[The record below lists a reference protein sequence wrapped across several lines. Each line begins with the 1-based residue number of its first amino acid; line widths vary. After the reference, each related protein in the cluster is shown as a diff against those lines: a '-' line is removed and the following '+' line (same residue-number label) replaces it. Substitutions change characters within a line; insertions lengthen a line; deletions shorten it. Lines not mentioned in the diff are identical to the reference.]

1 MVKIN
6 DQTTFPETTP
16 APDDH
21 TIGTDV
27 SDTGNSADGE
37 VVTFA
42 LGDIANLNIRSSWHP
57 YDQTSPTGTETGE
70 IYDFTT
76 DGAVASVESPTFEDG
91 YEYAFVFDGVSSSA
105 TATEFRM
112 SLYRDTDAAYFT
124 DQAILSGLTVA
135 SEVVQGVLQVEFPRL
150 SKYIHGTR
158 WISEGHVF
166 RVDSGTVTVSTGSE
180 AKFSDGTKQ
189 TVSKARFRFDTG
201 NIDAG
206 NIYMLRRRE
215 FLTG

>member
-21 TIGTDV
+21 TIGTDI

-57 YDQTSPTGTETGE
+57 YDRTSPTGTETGE

-91 YEYAFVFDGVSSSA
+91 YEYAFVFDGISCSA
-105 TATEFRM
+105 TPSSLNI

-124 DQAILSGLTVA
+124 DSAIMSGLSFADEGVH
-135 SEVVQGVLQVEFPRL
+135 GVLQVEFPRL
-150 SKYIHGTR
+150 SKYVHGTR
-158 WISEGHVF
+158 WISEGHAL
-166 RVDSGTVTVSTGSE
+166 RTATGAVTVSTGTE

-189 TVSKARFRFDTG
+189 TVSKARFQFNTG

>member
-6 DQTTFPETTP
+6 DTTTFPNTTP
-16 APDDH
+16 APTDH
-21 TIGTDV
+21 VIGTDV

-37 VVTFA
+37 VVTF
-42 LGDIANLNIRSSWHP
+42 LLSDIANLNLRSSWHP
-57 YDQTSPTGTETGE
+57 YDLTSPTGTETGT
-70 IYDFTT
+70 IYDFSV

-105 TATEFRM
+105 AATEFRM

-124 DQAILSGLTVA
+124 DTAILSGFTVS
-135 SEVVQGVLQVEFPRL
+135 SEVMQGIIHVQYPRL
-150 SKYIHGTR
+150 SKYVH
-158 WISEGHVF
+158 SCVPLSAGHVF
-166 RVDSGTVTVSTGSE
+166 RVDAGTVTVSSGLTAS
-180 AKFSDGTKQ
+180 FSDATKQ
-189 TVSKARFRFDTG
+189 TTSKARFRFDTG

-206 NIYMLRRRE
+206 TIQMLRRRE